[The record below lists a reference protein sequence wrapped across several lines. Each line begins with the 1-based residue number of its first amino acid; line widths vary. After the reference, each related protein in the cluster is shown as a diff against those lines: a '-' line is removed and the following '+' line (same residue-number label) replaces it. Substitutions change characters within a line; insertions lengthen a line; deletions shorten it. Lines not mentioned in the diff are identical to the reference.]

1 MNPFPGTAASPDW
14 PHLWQ
19 LVTRWAGRPFGGV
32 VLPATEAGKVA
43 VTVFEDLPRVWPRL
57 PAHAELL
64 GWLQREAQ
72 QRALVH
78 TARQRAATCQPDLWH
93 DPAWQPGEPVLD
105 MAALR
110 RRDARGGYSSPE
122 WQRLHDVLKRRALRI
137 LPGVRHGALTLPES
151 AADDVFMEALAE
163 LIRERPEKGTLLDEL
178 PLWEHVPP
186 VFNTIVKRRGI
197 DWLRR
202 EAQRKNEPNASS
214 RQSSFDDPDTHLA
227 EVLPDPASSGGVSDP
242 LHGVTFD
249 RIYRACAK
257 CLTDIQWHIIT
268 AIYIEE
274 TATRLD
280 LASNEDLLRQLDV
293 SPASSE
299 STRRRAINAQLEA
312 AITHLAEC
320 LQTRDV

>member
-1 MNPFPGTAASPDW
+1 MNSFPGPAASPDW

-32 VLPATEAGKVA
+32 ILPAAEQGQVA

-57 PAHAELL
+57 PGHAELL

-72 QRALVH
+72 QRAIAR
-78 TARQRAATCQPDLWH
+78 TAAQRVASGKADLWH

-137 LPGVRHGALTLPES
+137 LPGVRHGIMALPES
-151 AADDVFMEALAE
+151 AADDVFMEALTE

-178 PLWEHVPP
+178 PLWEHVPA
-186 VFNTIVKRRGI
+186 VFNTIIKRRGI

-202 EAQRKNEPNASS
+202 EGQRKNEPNASA
-214 RQSSFDDPDTHLA
+214 RQTSFDDPDSHLA
-227 EVLPDPASSGGVSDP
+227 ESLRDPASPGNTFDSF
-242 LHGVTFD
+242 HGVTFD
-249 RIYRACAK
+249 RIYRACGQ
-257 CLTDIQWHIIT
+257 CLTAIQWHIIT

-280 LASNEDLLRQLDV
+280 LASDEDLLRQLDV

-320 LQTRDV
+320 LQIRDV